1 MAPPLL
7 ERWTLALAAAE
18 RAVAAGLRARTLT
31 LQDAA
36 AERRRLET
44 ELRWLAT
51 FSRA

>member
-1 MAPPLL
+1 VPKPLL
-7 ERWTLALAAAE
+7 EDWKLALAAAE
-18 RAVAAGLRARTLT
+18 QAVAAALRAHTLS

-36 AERRRLET
+36 AERRLLES